1 MIILGIAYFQMNIFS
16 NVSPTN
22 IKILIISYCM
32 RDKLAKLLLL
42 FSLLLTIMIT
52 SLLLSISSTDQQVT
66 TTLAQT
72 SEKMI
77 IYDNPAFGIR
87 IQYPSDWGRLDLSF
101 LQDSADIDF
110 YPLNDTSL
118 AKNLKVQVKNLPFH
132 NMTLEEYT
140 NSQINLLE
148 ENLLESSAATL
159 AGIPG
164 YKIVFTNIE
173 GLKTMQVWT
182 IKDDKAYII
191 TYVAQEE
198 DYEKELQIA
207 QKMIDSFEITK

>member
-207 QKMIDSFEITK
+207 QKMIDSFEIK

>member
-1 MIILGIAYFQMNIFS
+1 M
-16 NVSPTN
+16 P
-22 IKILIISYCM
+22 LIVL
-32 RDKLAKLLLL
+32 RVKLSKFLL
-42 FSLLLTIMIT
+42 FSLSIIIIT
-52 SLLLSISSTDQQVT
+52 SLLSLSLTGQQ

-72 SEKMI
+72 NSKFVT
-77 IYDNPAFGIR
+77 YDNPTFGVR

-110 YPLNDTSL
+110 YPLADTSL
-118 AKNLKVQVKNLPFH
+118 AKNVKIQVINLPSR

-140 NSQINLLE
+140 NSQINPLE
-148 ENLLESSAATL
+148 EKLLKSNTTTL

-164 YKIVFTNIE
+164 YEIVFTSVQ

-191 TYVAQEE
+191 TYVAKEE
-198 DYEKELQIA
+198 DYENDLQIA
-207 QKMIDSFEITK
+207 QKMIDSFEITR

>member
-1 MIILGIAYFQMNIFS
+1 
-16 NVSPTN
+16 
-22 IKILIISYCM
+22 M
-32 RDKLAKLLLL
+32 RDKLAKVLLL
-42 FSLLLTIMIT
+42 FSLLLIIMIT
-52 SLLLSISSTDQQVT
+52 SLLLSISSTDQQIT

-72 SEKMI
+72 SDKMI
-77 IYDNPAFGIR
+77 IYDNPTFGIR

-101 LQDSADIDF
+101 LQHSADIDF

-207 QKMIDSFEITK
+207 QMMIDSFEIK

>member
-1 MIILGIAYFQMNIFS
+1 MNISHIYQRNLKIVILPFIILR
-16 NVSPTN
+16 V
-22 IKILIISYCM
+22 
-32 RDKLAKLLLL
+32 KLSKFLL
-42 FSLLLTIMIT
+42 FCLSIIIIT
-52 SLLLSISSTDQQVT
+52 SLLSVSLTGQQT
-66 TTLAQT
+66 TVAQT
-72 SEKMI
+72 NSKFVT
-77 IYDNPAFGIR
+77 YDNPTFGVR

-101 LQDSADIDF
+101 MQGSADIDF
-110 YPLNDTSL
+110 YPLADTSL
-118 AKNLKVQVKNLPFH
+118 AKNVKIQVDNLPSS

-140 NSQINLLE
+140 NSQINPFE
-148 ENLLESSAATL
+148 EKLLESNTTTL

-164 YKIVFTNIE
+164 YEIVFTSLQ

-198 DYEKELQIA
+198 DYEKELQVA

>member
-1 MIILGIAYFQMNIFS
+1 
-16 NVSPTN
+16 
-22 IKILIISYCM
+22 M
-32 RDKLAKLLLL
+32 RDKLAKVLLL
-42 FSLLLTIMIT
+42 FSLLLIIMIT
-52 SLLLSISSTDQQVT
+52 SLLLSISSTDQQIT

-72 SEKMI
+72 SDKMI
-77 IYDNPAFGIR
+77 IYDNPTFGIR

-101 LQDSADIDF
+101 LQHSADIDF

-118 AKNLKVQVKNLPFH
+118 AKNVKIQVNNLPSR

-148 ENLLESSAATL
+148 ENLLESSAAIL

-207 QKMIDSFEITK
+207 QKMIDSFEIK

>member
-1 MIILGIAYFQMNIFS
+1 MG
-16 NVSPTN
+16 
-22 IKILIISYCM
+22 
-32 RDKLAKLLLL
+32 DKLAKVLLL
-42 FSLLLTIMIT
+42 FSLLLIIMIT
-52 SLLLSISSTDQQVT
+52 SLLLSISSTDQQIT

-72 SEKMI
+72 SDKMI
-77 IYDNPAFGIR
+77 IYDNPTFGIR

-101 LQDSADIDF
+101 LQHSADIDF

-118 AKNLKVQVKNLPFH
+118 AKNVKIQVNNLPSR

-207 QKMIDSFEITK
+207 QKMIDSFEIK